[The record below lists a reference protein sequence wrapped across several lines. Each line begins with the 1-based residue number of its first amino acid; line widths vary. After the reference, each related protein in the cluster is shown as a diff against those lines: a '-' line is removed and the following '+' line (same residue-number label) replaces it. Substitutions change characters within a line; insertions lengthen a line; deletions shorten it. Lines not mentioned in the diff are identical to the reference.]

1 MLKAKQNQLSG
12 EGFMKLKITTTLLL
26 VSYLTACGGSV
37 PEMASLQTPQGQQG
51 QNTET
56 PEEPT
61 PVSPHIDSVDMKS
74 RVDDSSN
81 KLGMGANG
89 ALAFDIDKT
98 RGEFVIML
106 PMPQGVVFTPSGTF
120 NKYPDITFT
129 PMFDGTGKM
138 KMAVRVPIKY
148 ILKGITTVPAGRLP
162 NGDLLPAMPAGQ
174 NELPSLALS
183 FPSHNNTKIN
193 LYIGLSAVGLFMTLP
208 DKAALPLPINI
219 TVPIKNSDKSR
230 TFGYLT
236 YVNAKNGHQPGL
248 FISTV
253 VPPEFA
259 RILED
264 HFGL

>member
-1 MLKAKQNQLSG
+1 MNQ
-12 EGFMKLKITTTLLL
+12 KITTLLL
-26 VSYLTACGGSV
+26 LSFLTACGGTS
-37 PEMASLQTPQGQQG
+37 PELLSSIQQPQDGQQG
-51 QNTET
+51 QST
-56 PEEPT
+56 PTPQT
-61 PVSPHIDSVDMKS
+61 PDTTAPVSPNIDSVDMKS

-98 RGEFVIML
+98 RGEVVIML
-106 PMPQGVVFTPSGTF
+106 PMPQGVIFTPSGTF
-120 NKYPDITFT
+120 TKYPDISFT

-148 ILKGITTVPAGRLP
+148 IIKGLSTVPATRLP
-162 NGDLLPAMPAGQ
+162 NGDPLPAMPAGKS
-174 NELPSLALS
+174 ELPSLALS

-193 LYIGLSAVGLFMTLP
+193 LYIGTSAVGLFMTLP

-219 TVPIKNSDKSR
+219 TVPLKNSDKTR

-236 YVNAKNGHQPGL
+236 YVNAKSGHQPGL
-248 FISTV
+248 FMSTI

>member
-1 MLKAKQNQLSG
+1 
-12 EGFMKLKITTTLLL
+12 MKLKITSSLLL
-26 VSYLTACGGSV
+26 VSLLTACGGTT
-37 PEMASLQTPQGQQG
+37 PELASGILKNEQGQQG
-51 QNTET
+51 QNTT
-56 PEEPT
+56 NPDNPDASL

-81 KLGMGANG
+81 KMGMGFNG
-89 ALAFDIDKT
+89 SLAFDIDKT

-120 NKYPDITFT
+120 SKYPDISFT

-148 ILKGITTVPAGRLP
+148 ILKGITTVSPTRLP
-162 NGDLLPAMPAGQ
+162 NGDPLPAMPAGQ
-174 NELPSLALS
+174 SELPSLALS

-193 LYIGLSAVGLFMTLP
+193 LYIGTSAVGLFMTLP

-219 TVPIKNSDKSR
+219 TVPLKNSDKTR

-236 YVNAKNGHQPGL
+236 YVNAKNGYQPGL
-248 FISTV
+248 FISTA